1 MNLQDKEF
9 EDFLVYLRF
18 ERHFSENTIDAYL
31 RDIAKLKT
39 FSEEILNKNLD
50 FISYEEIQEF
60 IFQQS
65 KLDLSERTRARL
77 ISSIKI
83 YFKFL
88 VEEEKREDNPSL
100 LLEAPKLGIYLPDT
114 LSYEEIEK
122 MIEVVDLKSSYGRR
136 NLAIIEVLYGCGLRV
151 SELVGLKIS
160 HINFEESFLMIEG
173 KGDKKRLVPFT
184 KYTEEMILD
193 YLFYVRNEGKIHPK
207 YEDILFLNN
216 RGKAMTRVMV
226 FLIVKDLAEK
236 SGIRKNISPHTFRHS
251 FATHL
256 LQNGA
261 DLRYIQE
268 MLGHSSITT
277 TEIYTH
283 LENEEL
289 RDVIIN
295 CHPRNKKN

>member
-1 MNLQDKEF
+1 MELLHGEF
-9 EDFLVYLRF
+9 EDFLIYLRF
-18 ERHFSENTIDAYL
+18 ERHFSENTIEAYL
-31 RDIAKLKT
+31 RDIFKLKT
-39 FSEEILNKNLD
+39 FCEQSLD
-50 FISYEEIQEF
+50 KKIDYISYQELQEF

-122 MIEVVDLKSSYGRR
+122 MIEAVDLKSSYGKR

-151 SELVGLKIS
+151 SELIGLRIS
-160 HINFEESFLMIEG
+160 HINFEESFFMIEG

-184 KYTEEMILD
+184 KYTEDMIRD
-193 YLFYVRNEGKIHPK
+193 YLFHVRNAGKIHPK
-207 YEDILFLNN
+207 YQDILFLNN